1 MNRHVFAPAIAFL
14 FAMSTATTVFAQ
26 AQTAAAAPQPPPA
39 PAKFVRPVKGMAYIQ
54 MLQPAK
60 TKRVGKDVVTVVT
73 IKNFSNGA
81 IHLLKVDEYWY
92 DKSRKNI
99 VTASMASVRKP
110 INPRDIVEI
119 TLTSPWNAAMS
130 VNQYFFSHAYGK
142 IDVKGVKKFD

>member
-14 FAMSTATTVFAQ
+14 FAVFTATTVFAQ
-26 AQTAAAAPQPPPA
+26 AQKVAPQPATPA
-39 PAKFVRPVKGMAYIQ
+39 TRAKFVRPVKGMAYIQ

-73 IKNFSNGA
+73 IKNMSNGA

-110 INPRDIVEI
+110 INPGDIVEI
-119 TLTSPWNAAMS
+119 TLTSPWNAAMN
-130 VNQYFFSHAYGK
+130 VNQYFFSHANGK
-142 IDVKGVKKFD
+142 IDVKAVKKFD

>member
-1 MNRHVFAPAIAFL
+1 MNRHVFAPAIALL
-14 FAMSTATTVFAQ
+14 FATFTATTVFAQ
-26 AQTAAAAPQPPPA
+26 AQKVAPQPA
-39 PAKFVRPVKGMAYIQ
+39 TRAKFVRPVKGMAYIQ

-73 IKNFSNGA
+73 IKNMSNGA

-110 INPRDIVEI
+110 INPGDIVEI
-119 TLTSPWNAAMS
+119 TLTSPWNAAMN
-130 VNQYFFSHAYGK
+130 VNQYFFSHANGK
-142 IDVKGVKKFD
+142 IDVKAVKKFD